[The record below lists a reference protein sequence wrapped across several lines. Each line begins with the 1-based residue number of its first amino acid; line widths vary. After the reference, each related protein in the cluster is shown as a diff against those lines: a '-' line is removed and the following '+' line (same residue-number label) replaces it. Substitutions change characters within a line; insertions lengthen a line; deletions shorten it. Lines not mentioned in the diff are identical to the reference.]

1 MLIWQ
6 IFKNHITENN
16 LVSNGDKIILAVSGG
31 ADSIVMADL
40 FYRLKKSMDID
51 LTVVN
56 FNHNLRKESVKE
68 TKLVEKFSKLRNI
81 RFISKN
87 LDTKNFALKNNI
99 SVETAGRQLRYLNLA
114 NIAKTEKCGKI
125 ATAHNMNDQ
134 TETILMWLIRGTGG
148 EGLAGIPVSR
158 KLDKNISVIRPLLSV
173 SRELIELHAKK
184 QKLKFCTDK
193 SNFSQDYTRN
203 KIRLNIMPELKKI
216 NPLVTEHFFELSKI
230 IARENAYFDKKT
242 ASFILKNAKISK
254 NQITVQLKSFSNSDD
269 VIKYRILKNI
279 MPVKKDSN
287 HINGI
292 IKWIS
297 SKKDAAYILNKQ
309 WIVKKN
315 GSRISFIKK

>member
-56 FNHNLRKESVKE
+56 FNHHLRKESVKE

-99 SVETAGRQLRYLNLA
+99 SVETAGRQLRYLNLTH
-114 NIAKTEKCGKI
+114 IAKTEKYGKI

-134 TETILMWLIRGTGG
+134 AETILMWLIRGTGS

-173 SRELIELHAKK
+173 SRDLIELYAKK
-184 QKLKFCTDK
+184 QKL
-193 SNFSQDYTRN
+193 NFARTSLISRRT
-203 KIRLNIMPELKKI
+203 IPETK
-216 NPLVTEHFFELSKI
+216 
-230 IARENAYFDKKT
+230 
-242 ASFILKNAKISK
+242 
-254 NQITVQLKSFSNSDD
+254 
-269 VIKYRILKNI
+269 
-279 MPVKKDSN
+279 
-287 HINGI
+287 
-292 IKWIS
+292 
-297 SKKDAAYILNKQ
+297 
-309 WIVKKN
+309 
-315 GSRISFIKK
+315 